1 MIQVFYQQIKTASIL
16 LGVEC
21 DNRKTGRA
29 KLRVNDLV
37 KLEVLKWLV
46 FRCLYLLDYLLNE
59 LFDPRIMDR
68 KGLIEVSQISQRE
81 HTLLRKLLVL

>member
-1 MIQVFYQQIKTASIL
+1 MIQVFHQQIETASIL

-21 DNRKTGRA
+21 DHRKTGRA

-46 FRCLYLLDYLLNE
+46 VRCLYLLDYLLNE
-59 LFDPRIMDR
+59 LFDPRIMDS

-81 HTLLRKLLVL
+81 HTLLRELLVL

>member
-1 MIQVFYQQIKTASIL
+1 MIQVFHQQIKTASIL

-21 DNRKTGRA
+21 DHRKTGRA

-37 KLEVLKWLV
+37 KLEVVKWLV
-46 FRCLYLLDYLLNE
+46 VRCLYLLDYLLYE

-81 HTLLRKLLVL
+81 HTLLREFLVL